1 MELSQLRIKILPDFE
16 NFQKKHSRPRFY
28 LILFYIVL
36 YRFILSYILD
46 YLFYLILDLRV
57 NLDSFIS
64 FASFY
69 FKQGTL

>member
-16 NFQKKHSRPRFY
+16 NFQNKHSRPRFY

-57 NLDSFIS
+57 NLDSFFS